1 MGLLLAATLTLHRGA
16 CTGSATPSW
25 VSTGSAGLVPIYA
38 YGALQE
44 AKTLDEVYLCA
55 AATGIRFHCSC
66 ADLGAHTCGQ
76 ATSLQR
82 ESHFC
87 KWFDLE

>member
-16 CTGSATPSW
+16 CTGSARPSW
-25 VSTGSAGLVPIYA
+25 VSTESAGLVPIYA
-38 YGALQE
+38 SN
-44 AKTLDEVYLCA
+44 TLKIVETINEVVFCA
-55 AATGIRFHCSC
+55 AAARICFHCSS

-82 ESHFC
+82 ESHFY